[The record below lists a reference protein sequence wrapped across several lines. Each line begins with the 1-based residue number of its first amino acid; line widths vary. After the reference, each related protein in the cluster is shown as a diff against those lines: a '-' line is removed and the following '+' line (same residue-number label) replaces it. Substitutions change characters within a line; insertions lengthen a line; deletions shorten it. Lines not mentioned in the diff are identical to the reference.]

1 MAVHWNLLCCQEFQQ
16 AEPENAEKRLKSF
29 LEAAHPAR
37 SQFGTVSFFI
47 PSFMAHACEPLARPT
62 AIRRLRRLV

>member
-1 MAVHWNLLCCQEFQQ
+1 MAVHWNLLCCQEFQP

-47 PSFMAHACEPLARPT
+47 PSFMALARPT